1 MKEIWKDIDNYEGLY
16 QISNFGNIKS
26 LNYNGTK
33 KEKELKQ
40 IPDKDGYMKIGLCKN
55 NILKEKKIHRLVVE
69 AYLNKKKFKYTDKD
83 DKLKYI
89 NNLNKLEVNHK
100 DENKQNN
107 NLDNLEWCTHSY
119 NNNYGSKN
127 KTISKKVNQYDLNGN
142 YIKTWDSLYKV
153 QKEIGIHVTN
163 ISRCCR
169 NIYKTSGG
177 FIWKYAGKED

>member
-1 MKEIWKDIDNYEGLY
+1 MKEIWKDIENYEGLY

-33 KEKELKQ
+33 KEKKLKQ

-55 NILKEKKIHRLVVE
+55 NILKEKKIHRLV
-69 AYLNKKKFKYTDKD
+69 AGAFLNKKKFKYIDEKDKS
-83 DKLKYI
+83 KYI

-107 NLDNLEWCTHSY
+107 NVENLEWCTHSY

-127 KTISKKVNQYDLNGN
+127 KTISKKVNQYDLEGN
-142 YIKTWDSLYKV
+142 YIKTWDSLFKV
-153 QKEIGIHVTN
+153 QKKIGIHVTN
-163 ISRCCR
+163 ISRCCK
-169 NIYKTSGG
+169 NIYKTAGG
-177 FIWKYAGKED
+177 FVWRYVNKED